1 MSILSLDLF
10 LAALRLA
17 TPIALVALGETF
29 SELVGVINVGVEGTA
44 LAGALL
50 SAIVAYYTGS
60 PGLALLAAL
69 AVGAFLGLIHATW
82 AVYLR
87 ANHVVSGVAVNL
99 LVAGVA
105 LFSTR
110 VLWGWRGTSPA
121 AATMNPWIFVI
132 FCVLLVVLAQVYIF
146 RTPWGLRLRV
156 VGEHPQAA
164 DTAGINVN
172 RTRLI
177 YTVLNGV
184 LCGLAGAFLFNNL
197 GRFTDGMVGGRG
209 FIGIA
214 AMVVGNY
221 RPLPALAAAYFFG
234 LMDALQMR
242 LQAHIPSQ
250 FSLILPYLLTVVV
263 LAGFLG
269 RANVPRALG
278 KPYLKEGR

>member
-1 MSILSLDLF
+1 
-10 LAALRLA
+10 
-17 TPIALVALGETF
+17 LGETF
-29 SELVGVINVGVEGTA
+29 SELSGVINVGVEGTA

-50 SAIVAYYTGS
+50 TAIVAYYTGS

-69 AVGAFLGLIHATW
+69 AVGAFLGLVHATW

-87 ANHVVSGVAVNL
+87 ADHVVSGVAINL

-110 VLWGWRGTSPA
+110 ILWGWRGTSPA
-121 AATMNPWIFVI
+121 ATTMNPWIFVVL
-132 FCVLLVVLAQVYIF
+132 CMLLVVWAQVYIF

-177 YTVLNGV
+177 YTALNGA
-184 LCGLAGAFLFNNL
+184 LCGLAGSFLFNNL

-234 LMDALQMR
+234 LVDALQMR
-242 LQAHIPSQ
+242 LQAYIPSQ

-269 RANVPRALG
+269 RANVPKALG

>member
-10 LAALRLA
+10 LSALRLA

-29 SELVGVINVGVEGTA
+29 SELSGVINVGVEGTA
-44 LAGALL
+44 LAGALIN
-50 SAIVAYYTGS
+50 AIVAYYTKS
-60 PGLALLAAL
+60 PFLALLGAL

-87 ANHVVSGVAVNL
+87 ADHVVSGVAVNL
-99 LVAGVA
+99 LVTGVA

-110 VLWGWRGTSPA
+110 ILWGWRGTSPA
-121 AATMNPWIFVI
+121 AATMNPWIFVALG
-132 FCVLLVVLAQVYIF
+132 VLLVGLAQIYIF

-156 VGEHPQAA
+156 VGEHPHAA

-172 RTRLI
+172 RTRLL
-177 YTVLNGV
+177 YTVLNGA

-234 LMDALQMR
+234 LVDALQMR
-242 LQAHIPSQ
+242 LQTYIPSQ
-250 FSLILPYLLTVVV
+250 FSIILPYLLTVVV

-269 RANVPRALG
+269 RANVPKALG